1 MDKNEYFDS
10 LHALHLGGSEV
21 KIYGL
26 IEQIVILLDNMAPG
40 SEWQTYEQISAVLG
54 EAQSTR
60 ILELICQK
68 LNVDYAT
75 LLHNCQSIADKA
87 EPSTTHIKVTARLLL
102 HMLLVSISFVCNKLQ
117 VDENCVEQMLVQ
129 LRHNFTIDS
138 PLSWLRAFLKLTE
151 HERKHQIEIQEK
163 LLHSGYAVGQAPD
176 TAEERKV
183 KERKDPSFLLRK
195 LLRKMF

>member
-10 LHALHLGGSEV
+10 LHALHLDSSDA

-26 IEQIVILLDNMAPG
+26 IEQIVGLLDNMEPG
-40 SEWQTYEQISAVLG
+40 NEWQTYEQISTILG

-68 LNVDYAT
+68 LNVDYHT
-75 LLHNCQSIADKA
+75 LLNNCQSIADKVD
-87 EPSTTHIKVTARLLL
+87 PSSKHIKVTARLLL

-138 PLSWLRAFLKLTE
+138 PLSWLRAFLKQTE
-151 HERKHQIEIQEK
+151 HERKHQVEVQEK
-163 LLHSGYAVGQAPD
+163 LLHSGYAVGQATD

-183 KERKDPSFLLRK
+183 KERKNPSFLLRK
-195 LLRKMF
+195 LLRRLF